1 MTQIKQKLGGFLEQV
16 GLFLAVLFYVLF
28 AWYQWWSGVSPRL
41 IRGSAEREAIHH
53 AHLSIG
59 ATLFVLLL
67 LIVVIWLL
75 RPGQSIMGRIKKAF
89 SNVANTAIS
98 LFFIFMFFSML
109 CGLAQ
114 AWSKGEETP
123 FLGVFNLPQFLDWS
137 WSTAGYNHAALSTIA
152 SALFSGIVFVYL
164 FTHLRKY
171 VKPGIAVG
179 LLIILHL
186 VVNLPKPPSLHPI
199 AAFGSYVMIPIFYLT
214 ALALYCWAKERR
226 AVYVPVF
233 TVFIVFFLYLPYIA
247 FKVLPPWHQKAAEET
262 VFVESAE
269 PLVPARPQAEIFS
282 TPESLARAE
291 KLVLWCTQ
299 CHNAAPS
306 DSHILGP
313 NLVGVYNRQAG
324 TAEGYGRYSS
334 AMVAKGIQGTFWN
347 RPNLSEFLTH
357 GKEFIPGNLM
367 NQQSDLSDPV
377 KLNQVIDY
385 LEYISSK

>member
-67 LIVVIWLL
+67 LIAVIWLL

-179 LLIILHL
+179 LLIILH
-186 VVNLPKPPSLHPI
+186 
-199 AAFGSYVMIPIFYLT
+199 Y
-214 ALALYCWAKERR
+214 
-226 AVYVPVF
+226 
-233 TVFIVFFLYLPYIA
+233 
-247 FKVLPPWHQKAAEET
+247 
-262 VFVESAE
+262 
-269 PLVPARPQAEIFS
+269 
-282 TPESLARAE
+282 
-291 KLVLWCTQ
+291 
-299 CHNAAPS
+299 
-306 DSHILGP
+306 
-313 NLVGVYNRQAG
+313 
-324 TAEGYGRYSS
+324 
-334 AMVAKGIQGTFWN
+334 
-347 RPNLSEFLTH
+347 
-357 GKEFIPGNLM
+357 
-367 NQQSDLSDPV
+367 
-377 KLNQVIDY
+377 
-385 LEYISSK
+385 